1 MALPVVFHP
10 AYVAPLPADH
20 RFPMEKFGRLFERL
34 VADGVVTAEAA
45 IEPLPAPRAWLE
57 LVHAPHYVSGILEQ
71 SLGPEAARRIGFPMS
86 AALAR
91 RSRAAVGGTVRTG
104 RLALEHGLACNT
116 AGGSHHAFSTHGSG
130 FCVFNDVAV
139 AIRVLQAEGLIERAL
154 IIDLDV
160 HQGDGTAAIFAD
172 DPSTHTFSMH
182 CAVNFPL
189 RKQHSDRDIAL
200 PRGTGD
206 DAYLET
212 LAIELA
218 LLLPGTRPDIVFYNA
233 GVDPH
238 VDDRIGRLALSDAG
252 LVARERMVLES
263 CHAAGVPVAGVV
275 GGGYS
280 DDLEAL
286 ANRHAILHR
295 TAAAMLEDRRG
306 ARTCHNVCR

>member
-1 MALPVVFHP
+1 MVALPVVFHP
-10 AYVAPLPADH
+10 AYVAPLPSDH

-34 VADGVVTAEAA
+34 VAEGVVTVETAV
-45 IEPLPAPRAWLE
+45 EPMPAPRGWLE
-57 LVHAPHYVSGILEQ
+57 LVHTPDYVSGILEQ
-71 SLGPEAARRIGFPMS
+71 RLEPGAARRIGFPLT

-91 RSRAAVGGTVRTG
+91 RSQAAVGGTVQTG

-139 AIRVLQAEGLIERAL
+139 AIRVLQAEGLIDTAL
-154 IIDLDV
+154 VIDLDV
-160 HQGDGTAAIFAD
+160 HQGDGTAEIFAD
-172 DPSTHTFSMH
+172 DPSVHTFSMH

-189 RKQHSDRDIAL
+189 RKQRSDRDIAL

-212 LAIELA
+212 LGSELGS
-218 LLLPGTRPDIVFYNA
+218 LLPGKRPDIVFYNA

-238 VDDRIGRLALSDAG
+238 VDDRIGRLSLSDAG
-252 LVARERMVLES
+252 LAARERMVLER
-263 CHAAGVPVAGVV
+263 CCAAGVPVAGVV

-280 DDLEAL
+280 DDLDAL

-295 TAAAMLEDRRG
+295 TAAVLAAL
-306 ARTCHNVCR
+306 

>member
-1 MALPVVFHP
+1 M
-10 AYVAPLPADH
+10 
-20 RFPMEKFGRLFERL
+20 
-34 VADGVVTAEAA
+34 
-45 IEPLPAPRAWLE
+45 PAPRGWLE
-57 LVHAPHYVSGILEQ
+57 LVHTPDHVSGILEQ
-71 SLGPEAARRIGFPMS
+71 RLEPGAARRIGFPLT

-91 RSRAAVGGTVRTG
+91 RSQAAVGGTVQTG

-139 AIRVLQAEGLIERAL
+139 AIRVLQAEGLIDTAL
-154 IIDLDV
+154 VIDLDV
-160 HQGDGTAAIFAD
+160 HQGDGTAEIFAD
-172 DPSTHTFSMH
+172 DPSVHTFSMH

-189 RKQHSDRDIAL
+189 RKQRSDRDIAL

-212 LAIELA
+212 LGSELGS
-218 LLLPGTRPDIVFYNA
+218 LLPGKRPDIVFYNA

-238 VDDRIGRLALSDAG
+238 VDDRIGRLSLSDAG
-252 LVARERMVLES
+252 LAARERMVLER
-263 CHAAGVPVAGVV
+263 CCAAGVPVAGVV

-280 DDLEAL
+280 DDLDAL

-295 TAAAMLEDRRG
+295 TAAVLAAL
-306 ARTCHNVCR
+306 